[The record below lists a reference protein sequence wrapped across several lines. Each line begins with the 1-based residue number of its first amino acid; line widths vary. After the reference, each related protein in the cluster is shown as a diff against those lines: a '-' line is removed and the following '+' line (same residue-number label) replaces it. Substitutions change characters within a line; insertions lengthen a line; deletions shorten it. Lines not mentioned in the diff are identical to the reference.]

1 MKHHT
6 LRLLVAFV
14 FTLLLGIFSTAQ
26 VEAITSIPA
35 GIHILNTEE
44 ITKAAELTEVAHS
57 DAWRYVTVPFTL
69 ADIEKHEEW
78 QLFFDTAKEQRLI
91 PLVRLTTSFS
101 DEAWQVPTKK
111 NIVEMITAL
120 SSLTWPTDQRHIIVF
135 NEVNHAKE
143 WGGRVD
149 PEEYASIFTFT
160 AQWAHTEGHSYIVLP
175 AALDLAAPNG
185 VATMEAFSYLERMY
199 ALNPEVF
206 DHADAWNSHSYPNP
220 GFSSSP
226 TRTGKN
232 SLRGFKVE
240 LAWLKEKTNKDYLV
254 YITETG
260 WEVSNYLSRWMPSYY
275 EYAVQHIWS
284 DPSVVA
290 VTPFILQ
297 GAPGPFEG
305 FSFIDAHGK
314 PTSQYIS
321 YKSALK
327 KQFSP
332 VDLISAK
339 IDVIE

>member
-1 MKHHT
+1 MYRT
-6 LRLLVAFV
+6 LQVLVAAV
-14 FTLLLGIFSTAQ
+14 FTLLLSLFL
-26 VEAITSIPA
+26 VEPVQAITTIPA

-44 ITKAAELTEVAHS
+44 ISKAAELTEVADS

-69 ADIEKHEEW
+69 ADIEKKAEW
-78 QLFFDTAKEQRLI
+78 QAFFDQAKEQRLI

-101 DEAWQVPTKK
+101 DAAWQVPTKK
-111 NIVEMITAL
+111 NIVEMISVL

-149 PEEYASIFTFT
+149 PEEYAGIFAFT
-160 AQWAHTEGHSYIVLP
+160 AQWAHTEGKSYIVLP

-185 VATMEAFSYLERMY
+185 AITMEAFSYLERMH
-199 ALNPEVF
+199 AADAAVF
-206 DHADAWNSHSYPNP
+206 SYADAWNSHSYPNP

-240 LAWLKEKTNKDYLV
+240 LAWLKEKTGTDYLV

-260 WEVSNYLSRWMPSYY
+260 WEVSNTLSRWMPSYY

-284 DPSVVA
+284 DPAVVA

-305 FSFIDAHGK
+305 FSFIDANGK
-314 PTSQYIS
+314 PTSQYLS

-332 VDLISAK
+332 VDLLSAK
-339 IDVIE
+339 IDTIE